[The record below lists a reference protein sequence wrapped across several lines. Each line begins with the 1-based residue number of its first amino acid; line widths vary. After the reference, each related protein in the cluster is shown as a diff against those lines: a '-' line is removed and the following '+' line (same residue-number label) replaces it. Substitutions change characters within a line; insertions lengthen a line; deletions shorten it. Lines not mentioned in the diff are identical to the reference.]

1 MKDVKV
7 LLLEALKELGT
18 GIKSMD
24 REGCKRRRMMK
35 GELMK
40 GEMMKRD
47 GEGDMMELIY
57 RRSSV
62 PPRYL
67 RW

>member
-18 GIKSMD
+18 GIKSTD
-24 REGCKRRRMMK
+24 KEGCKRRMIE
-35 GELMK
+35 GELV
-40 GEMMKRD
+40 KRD
-47 GEGDMMELIY
+47 GEGEMMELIY